1 MQNKTTIQA
10 ILDATAPDLRTQ
22 VAKYLTQD
30 LDAPQSRFQDLK
42 DLLRIGFDWSSTLEG
57 FDYWYTTYMQL
68 VQGY

>member
-10 ILDATAPDLRTQ
+10 ILDITAPDLRTKI
-22 VAKYLTQD
+22 AKYLTQD

-57 FDYWYTTYMQL
+57 FDHWYAIYMQL
-68 VQGY
+68 VESY